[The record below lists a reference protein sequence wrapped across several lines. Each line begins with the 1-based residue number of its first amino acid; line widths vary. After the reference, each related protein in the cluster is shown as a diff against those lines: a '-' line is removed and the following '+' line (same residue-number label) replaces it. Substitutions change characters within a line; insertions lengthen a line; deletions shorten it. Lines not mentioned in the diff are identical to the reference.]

1 MWHRRV
7 AQLLASAVKERR
19 SQRLGPD
26 VYRHDYTLRSAGAAQ
41 RQEAKQQQ
49 QRERARA
56 HAGVREVATELESRQ
71 ERARG
76 YY

>member
-26 VYRHDYTLRSAGAAQ
+26 VYRYDYTLRSAGAAQ

-49 QRERARA
+49 GE
-56 HAGVREVATELESRQ
+56 G
-71 ERARG
+71 RG
-76 YY
+76 GLVVGWMSSPRSPLT